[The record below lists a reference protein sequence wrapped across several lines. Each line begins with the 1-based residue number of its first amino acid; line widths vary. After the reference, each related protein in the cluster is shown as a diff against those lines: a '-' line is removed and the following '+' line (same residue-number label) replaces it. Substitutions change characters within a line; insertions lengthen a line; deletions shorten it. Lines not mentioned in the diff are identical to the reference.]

1 MKAQR
6 MPSPFTLH
14 CRRAWPPALLALAV
28 CAALRPDASHAA
40 PAAPARGTLM
50 MQIQSELGTVPDALP
65 KAPGSVAAQAG
76 ASVAERMAKMD
87 ELSKLEVTPRA
98 GSPDQRFDLN
108 VANAAPVTVFSAIV
122 HDARLSILVDPGVK
136 GPITVNLRDVTLR
149 EALESLQALYG
160 YEYRVI
166 GHKIIVEPEAPQTR
180 IFKVDYPAL
189 TRTGRSDVRVLSG
202 SIAQGGSGSGNG
214 NGNANNGNNGNGSG
228 NGSTGSGSSPSAG
241 GSSEQSSRVSTQ
253 QSSNIW
259 GEIEASLKLLLG
271 EKDGNQVVVSPQTGT
286 IVVRARPKDLRMVQQ
301 YLDASK
307 LQVERQV
314 MLEAKI
320 ISVTLNDAYQTGINW
335 AAFKN
340 SLSTR
345 ASGGTLSPGAQ
356 LSPSGTISA
365 NGITVNPGTSI
376 SAVDTLS
383 GGLFGLAF
391 QTANFAAVLNFLESQ
406 GGVQVL
412 SSPRIATL
420 NNQQAVLKV
429 GTDDFFVTN
438 ISTTTS
444 SVGSTSTTSPTI
456 SVQPF
461 FSGIALDV
469 TPEISDSGEIIL
481 HIHPQVS
488 VVSERNKVLNLGS
501 LGSFTLPLASSDI
514 NESDSVVRVSDGRIF
529 AIGGL
534 MRQQQSN
541 DRSGLPGT
549 GGTILGNIFGQT
561 NRSSSKQELVILLKP
576 TVVNAAA
583 DTDSTRVDAL
593 DHLLKWFE
601 QKPAS

>member
-1 MKAQR
+1 
-6 MPSPFTLH
+6 
-14 CRRAWPPALLALAV
+14 
-28 CAALRPDASHAA
+28 
-40 PAAPARGTLM
+40 
-50 MQIQSELGTVPDALP
+50 
-65 KAPGSVAAQAG
+65 
-76 ASVAERMAKMD
+76 
-87 ELSKLEVTPRA
+87 
-98 GSPDQRFDLN
+98 
-108 VANAAPVTVFSAIV
+108 
-122 HDARLSILVDPGVK
+122 
-136 GPITVNLRDVTLR
+136 
-149 EALESLQALYG
+149 
-160 YEYRVI
+160 
-166 GHKIIVEPEAPQTR
+166 
-180 IFKVDYPAL
+180 
-189 TRTGRSDVRVLSG
+189 
-202 SIAQGGSGSGNG
+202 
-214 NGNANNGNNGNGSG
+214 
-228 NGSTGSGSSPSAG
+228 
-241 GSSEQSSRVSTQ
+241 
-253 QSSNIW
+253 
-259 GEIEASLKLLLG
+259 
-271 EKDGNQVVVSPQTGT
+271 
-286 IVVRARPKDLRMVQQ
+286 MVQE
-301 YLDASK
+301 YLAASK

-335 AAFKN
+335 SAFKN
-340 SLSTR
+340 SLANR
-345 ASGGTLSPGAQ
+345 LSGGTLSPGAQ

-365 NGITVNPGTSI
+365 SGITVNPGTSI
-376 SAVDTLS
+376 SALDTLS

-444 SVGSTSTTSPTI
+444 SVGSTSTTSPSIT
-456 SVQPF
+456 VQPF

-469 TPEISDSGEIIL
+469 TPEISDTGEIIL

-501 LGSFTLPLASSDI
+501 LGTFTLPLASSNI

-534 MRQQQSN
+534 MSQQQSN
-541 DRSGLPGT
+541 DHSGLPGT

-561 NRSSSKQELVILLKP
+561 NRSATKQELVILLKP

-583 DTDSTRVDAL
+583 DTDATRTDAL
-593 DHLLKWFE
+593 EHLLNWFE